1 MRRLSRRVSGG
12 LLAVLLPVG
21 AAHAEAAEPLVRRGL
36 SAWDWAVVA
45 LYVSA
50 MLGIGVFYSRRTR
63 TSEEYYL
70 GGRTMRPVMVG
81 LSLFASLIST
91 ISYLAVPGE
100 MMRHGPIYLTSIAAI
115 PIIFLIIGYAL
126 IPYIMRL
133 PVTSAYE
140 ILERRLGRAVRVLG
154 SIIFLMIRLSWMG
167 VVIYTASNVIAKAVG
182 LGPGSVPYFSIV
194 LGLVTA
200 MYASMGGLRAVVLT
214 DVIQAVILFTGALIT
229 IGLVTFKMGGFGWFP
244 THWAANWDT
253 QPLFSLDP
261 HVRVTVVGSILVN
274 IAWWVCTAG
283 SDQMAIQR
291 YLATRDAKAARR
303 AFLIG
308 NSADAAT
315 TLLLAVLGFALL
327 GFFQEHPEFLSPA
340 MNLQENTD
348 LLFPHFIVNFF
359 SFGIAGLV
367 ISGMLAAAMSA
378 LSSGVNATC
387 TVITTDL
394 LSLFRREPLSEARK
408 VTLAKRTAFA
418 VGVIAIGLSLLV
430 GNVRGNLIE
439 ITNKTNNLFV
449 GPLFGLFF
457 FALFAPVATP
467 LGAVFGSLYG
477 LLAAFLISFGDLA
490 GWAPLSWQW
499 IIPSAV
505 VVDIVSGTIFSLAP
519 TRNKPASVQA
529 AWAAVFAIPFLAI
542 MALFLYGCFQGVP

>member
-1 MRRLSRRVSGG
+1 MRGAPRIIGIGLIAFGVFLSSGAYGQETAPLRGG
-12 LLAVLLPVG
+12 LG
-21 AAHAEAAEPLVRRGL
+21 AL
-36 SAWDWAVVA
+36 DWGVVA
-45 LYVSA
+45 VYVAA
-50 MLGIGVFYSRRTR
+50 MVSIGVYYSRRTK

-70 GGRTMRPVMVG
+70 GGRTMRPMMVG

-100 MMRHGPIYLTSIAAI
+100 MMRHGPIYLTSVASI
-115 PIIFLIIGYAL
+115 PIIYVIIGYFI
-126 IPYIMRL
+126 IPYIARL

-140 ILERRLGRAVRVLG
+140 ILERRLGRPVRLLG
-154 SIIFLMIRLSWMG
+154 SVVFLMIRFAWMG
-167 VVIYTASNVIAKAVG
+167 LIIFTASNVVAKAAG
-182 LGPGSVPYFSIV
+182 LGPGSVPYFSLV
-194 LGLVTA
+194 LGLITA
-200 MYASMGGLRAVVLT
+200 TYASMGGLRAVVLT
-214 DVIQAVILFTGALIT
+214 DVIQAVILFMGAVVT
-229 IGLVTFKMGGFGWFP
+229 VGLVTFKMGGFAWFP

-253 QPLFSLDP
+253 QPLFSFDP
-261 HVRVTVVGSILVN
+261 RVRVTVVGSIVVSTM
-274 IAWWVCTAG
+274 WWICTAG

-303 AFLIG
+303 AFLVNNI
-308 NSADAAT
+308 ADAAT

-327 GFFQEHPEFLSPA
+327 GFFRAHPEYLTST
-340 MNLQENTD
+340 MNLQQNTD

-367 ISGMLAAAMSA
+367 ISGMLSAAMSA

-394 LSLFRREPLSEARK
+394 LSQFLKKPLSEARK
-408 VTLAKRTAFA
+408 VALAKRTAFM
-418 VGVIAIGLSLLV
+418 VGLIAIGLSLV
-430 GNVRGNLIE
+430 VANVRGNLIE
-439 ITNKTNNLFV
+439 ITNKTNNLLV

-457 FALFAPVATP
+457 FALFVPFATP

-490 GWAPLSWQW
+490 GWPPLSWQW

-505 VVDIVSGTIFSLAP
+505 VVDIVTGAVFSLVP
-519 TRNKPASVQA
+519 TRGKSA
-529 AWAAVFAIPFLAI
+529 AYKSLVAALLATPFLLI
-542 MALFLYGCFQGVP
+542 MTFFLYCACS